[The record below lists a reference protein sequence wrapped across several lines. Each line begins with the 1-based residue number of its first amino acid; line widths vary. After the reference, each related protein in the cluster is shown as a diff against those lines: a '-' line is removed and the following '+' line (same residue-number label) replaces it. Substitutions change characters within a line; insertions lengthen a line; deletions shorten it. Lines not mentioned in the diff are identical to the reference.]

1 MGKRGSI
8 RVGLLSSAR
17 LGLGL
22 LGVMFAVGG
31 LIGMICAGCVNGE
44 SGAALGDYLNACLSQ
59 EGGWQVPVWSAAW
72 RHLRFPLAVCLLSL
86 TAAGVVGIPLV
97 FGIRGF
103 LFTFGVGCF
112 CRLYGWPGVL
122 PALALFGVPALVWA
136 PVLFLLGL
144 QGMGSALSL
153 CRREA
158 LPLGGA
164 FWRRW
169 ILCGIALWGCV
180 LLEVLAVPRLLAA
193 AARIVL

>member
-1 MGKRGSI
+1 MGKRGTI
-8 RVGLLSSAR
+8 RVGLLSSAG
-17 LGLGL
+17 LELGL
-22 LGVMFAVGG
+22 LGVVFTVGG
-31 LIGMICAGCVNGE
+31 LVGMVCAGCVNGE

-86 TAAGVVGIPLV
+86 TAAGVVGIPLI

-112 CRLYGWPGVL
+112 CRLYGWSGLL

-144 QGMGSALSL
+144 QGMGSSLSL
-153 CRREA
+153 SRREG

-169 ILCGIALWGCV
+169 CLCGIALWGCV

-193 AARIVL
+193 AARVVL